1 MKEISMATALCP
13 DCDQKIVIGPK
24 PKKGQ
29 WVSCPHCNA
38 DLEIISLS
46 PLELDWAQYDDDEEL
61 EDDFWEDEEE
71 DDDDWDD
78 EDELD
83 DEAIDW
89 EEEEEDF

>member
-1 MKEISMATALCP
+1 MATALCP

-46 PLELDWAQYDDDEEL
+46 PLELDWAQYDDDEDF
-61 EDDFWEDEEE
+61 EDDFWEDEEDDE
-71 DDDDWDD
+71 DDDWEDD

-83 DEAIDW
+83 DEAVDW